1 MYTNNAYA
9 NAGNLYMNNEVM
21 TASGK
26 KLVTMLYEGAV
37 KFLKRSLM
45 AMDNNDIEGTG
56 KNLVKAQAI
65 IIELMSTLDFEE
77 GGIIAENLHAL
88 YGYMYKQ
95 LVEANIRKRPEN
107 ISEVM
112 EYLEELKDTWEK
124 I

>member
-1 MYTNNAYA
+1 MFTNNAYA

-26 KLVTMLYEGAV
+26 KLVIMLYEGAV

-45 AMDNNDIEGTG
+45 AMDKKDIEGTG

-65 IIELMSTLDFEE
+65 LVELMSTLDFQE
-77 GGIIAENLHAL
+77 GGSVAESLHAL
-88 YGYMYKQ
+88 YDYMYRQ
-95 LVEANIRKRPEN
+95 LIQANVSKSTEN
-107 ISEVM
+107 ISEVIG
-112 EYLEELKDTWEK
+112 YLQELQETWEK